1 MTIAFQTNQQ
11 VTLFPPYHVA
21 HFSSSSKAGLPL
33 PRGPAFT
40 FFSVRVITI
49 RTMTEAIL
57 IPVAL
62 TRCRSYRAEELKS
75 SLDLLLRAGGLLVR
89 PGSVVLLKPNLVS
102 AGSGPAHLACT
113 SPALV
118 VAVAEWC
125 IDQGA
130 RVQVGDS
137 PAFGSA
143 RSVMQACGMLDALA
157 GLPVELVN
165 FDRYQWLDLPCGHR
179 VPVAAA
185 ALECDLLLNLPRV
198 KAHTQLYV
206 SLAVKNY
213 FGVVIG
219 WRKAL
224 HHARHGDIANRFE
237 ALLADL
243 PALFPGSFTLVDGI
257 VAMERAGPMQGEP
270 FPLGLLAGG
279 FDPVALDT
287 AILEIIG
294 GDPQRSQLWVECQRR
309 GLPGTDP
316 ARLSFPMMRPEELKV
331 ENFLLPEELSPVTF
345 HPGRILVGGCRRL
358 AARILPG

>member
-1 MTIAFQTNQQ
+1 MTIAFQTRQQ
-11 VTLFPPYHVA
+11 ASLFPPYHAA

-40 FFSVRVITI
+40 FFSVRVNTI
-49 RTMTEAIL
+49 RTMTEATL

-75 SLDLLLRAGGLLVR
+75 SLDLLLRAGGLVVR

-102 AGSGPAHLACT
+102 AGSGPSHLACT
-113 SPALV
+113 SPPLV
-118 VAVAEWC
+118 AAVAEWC
-125 IDQGA
+125 LDHGA

-143 RSVMQACGMLDALA
+143 RSVMGACGMLDALA
-157 GLPVELVN
+157 GLPVEVVD
-165 FDRYQWLDLPCGHR
+165 FDRYQRLELPCGLK
-179 VPVAAA
+179 VPVATA
-185 ALECDLLLNLPRV
+185 ALECDLLLNLPRL

-213 FGVVIG
+213 FGVVVG

-224 HHARHGDIANRFE
+224 HHARHGDISNRFE

-243 PALFPGSFTLVDGI
+243 PGLFPGSFTLVDGI
-257 VAMERAGPMQGEP
+257 VAMQRTGPMKGEP
-270 FPLGLLAGG
+270 FPLGILAGG

-287 AILEIIG
+287 AIFVIIG

-316 ARLSFPMMRPEELKV
+316 ARLSFPLSHPEELKV
-331 ENFLLPEELSPVTF
+331 EDFLLPEVLSPVTF

-358 AARILPG
+358 GTRIFPG

>member
-1 MTIAFQTNQQ
+1 MPATI
-11 VTLFPPYHVA
+11 P
-21 HFSSSSKAGLPL
+21 
-33 PRGPAFT
+33 
-40 FFSVRVITI
+40 
-49 RTMTEAIL
+49 

-62 TRCRSYRAEELKS
+62 TRCRSYRAEELKAA
-75 SLDLLLRAGGLLVR
+75 LALVIQAGGLVVR

-113 SPALV
+113 SPAV
-118 VAVAEWC
+118 VAAVAEWC
-125 IDQGA
+125 LDQGA

-137 PAFGSA
+137 PAFGSG
-143 RSVMQACGMLDALA
+143 RSVMQACGMLEALA
-157 GLPVELVN
+157 GLPVEVVD
-165 FDRYQWLDLPCGHR
+165 FDRQRRVDLPCGLKAQ
-179 VPVAAA
+179 VAAA

-213 FGVVIG
+213 FGTVTG

-224 HHARHGDIANRFE
+224 HHARHGDLANRFE

-243 PALFPGSFTLVDGI
+243 PGLFPGSFSLVDGI
-257 VAMERAGPMQGEP
+257 VAMQRTGPMKGEA

-287 AILEIIG
+287 AILAIIG
-294 GDPQRSQLWVECQRR
+294 ADPLRSQLWAECQCR

-316 ARLSFPMMRPEELKV
+316 ARLSFPLARPDELRV
-331 ENFLLPEELSPVTF
+331 ANFLLPEVLSPVTF

-358 AARILPG
+358 AARIFPA